1 LIGLRRLPQDDRAA
15 SHVALSRPKP
25 ATALLFSRRW
35 NAMNANFAF
44 LAGHASANGSSGADA
59 FNGSVLSGLPTADQ
73 STQPFATGGETL
85 RCCKHDTRSVTPR
98 TSRRRLW
105 EILPMHHCVL
115 LGAAFD
121 ARELC
126 RIFRRAGYV
135 DWEGVDEYG
144 LHSSAVHCVQERND
158 FSRLAHKI
166 LEERYRGAV
175 ARFKS
180 AGSPA
185 ELIGLWR
192 QHAARGDPMPAY
204 WAALTHPACDP
215 GVDEVLSQEMHMLS
229 HHAFATRRAAM
240 RRLFVLEAGAH
251 EREQARNRANEQ
263 CAALRRETARLREE
277 LAAAKRETFDARDTA
292 ARLQATVDRW
302 ERGEQAG
309 TLAARIRA
317 LTGER
322 DAARHDADA
331 ARRAL
336 KRAMRRIE
344 WYRQT
349 RGAISP
355 ADRHGGPAPAPEHY
369 ADELPGS
376 PDLSQRQILCVGGR
390 VNLVPRY
397 REQVQAAN
405 AIFSYHD
412 GGIEDHMQRLPAMLA
427 AADGVVCLA
436 GDVSHGAYHLVKRY
450 CKRTG
455 KPCTLVGN
463 SGISALSRC
472 LVDIAQAGGRRRVSS
487 AV

>member
-1 LIGLRRLPQDDRAA
+1 
-15 SHVALSRPKP
+15 
-25 ATALLFSRRW
+25 
-35 NAMNANFAF
+35 
-44 LAGHASANGSSGADA
+44 
-59 FNGSVLSGLPTADQ
+59 
-73 STQPFATGGETL
+73 
-85 RCCKHDTRSVTPR
+85 
-98 TSRRRLW
+98 
-105 EILPMHHCVL
+105 MHHCVL

-126 RIFRRAGYV
+126 QIFRRAGYV
-135 DWEGVDEYG
+135 DWEGVDGYG
-144 LHSSAVHCVQERND
+144 LHSSAVHCAQDRND

-166 LEERYRGAV
+166 LDERYRGAV

-185 ELIGLWR
+185 QLIDLWR

-215 GVDEVLSQEMHMLS
+215 SVDEVLSQEMHMLS
-229 HHAFATRRAAM
+229 HNAFATRRAAM
-240 RRLFVLEAGAH
+240 RRLFVLEARAH
-251 EREQARNRANEQ
+251 ELEQARNRANGQ
-263 CAALRRETARLREE
+263 CAALRRETAHLREE
-277 LAAAKRETFDARDTA
+277 LSAAKREMSNARDVAT
-292 ARLQATVDRW
+292 RLQTALDQW
-302 ERGEQAG
+302 ERGEQASA
-309 TLAARIRA
+309 LAARIQE
-317 LTGER
+317 LSDER
-322 DAARHDADA
+322 DAARTDADV
-331 ARRAL
+331 ARSAL

-344 WYRQT
+344 WYQHT
-349 RGAISP
+349 RGE
-355 ADRHGGPAPAPEHY
+355 APPNGQRREPPVAAAPGHC
-369 ADELPGS
+369 ADESPGS
-376 PDLSQRQILCVGGR
+376 PDLSRRQILCVGGR

-463 SGISALSRC
+463 SGISTLSRC
-472 LVDIAQAGGRRRVSS
+472 LADIAQDGGSRRVSS
-487 AV
+487 VV

>member
-1 LIGLRRLPQDDRAA
+1 
-15 SHVALSRPKP
+15 
-25 ATALLFSRRW
+25 
-35 NAMNANFAF
+35 MNANFS
-44 LAGHASANGSSGADA
+44 LWAGYPGTDGSSGTDA
-59 FNGSVLSGLPTADQ
+59 AFGGGILSGLPAAGH
-73 STQPFATGGETL
+73 STRPFAAGAEAL
-85 RCCKHDTRSVTPR
+85 RCCKHDAGSVTPR
-98 TSRRRLW
+98 TSRKRLW
-105 EILPMHHCVL
+105 EIPQMHHCVL

-121 ARELC
+121 ARELR

-135 DWEGVDEYG
+135 DEEGVDDYG
-144 LHSSAVHCVQERND
+144 LHSSAVHCAQDRND

-185 ELIGLWR
+185 ALIDLWR

-204 WAALTHPACDP
+204 WAALTHPACDT

-229 HHAFATRRAAM
+229 HNAFATRRAAM
-240 RRLFVLEAGAH
+240 RRLFVLEERAH
-251 EREQARNRANEQ
+251 ELERTRNRANGQ
-263 CAALRRETARLREE
+263 CAALKRETVRLRDE
-277 LAAAKRETFDARDTA
+277 LAAAKRETVNVRDVVT
-292 ARLQATVDRW
+292 RLQAALEQW
-302 ERGEQAG
+302 ERGKQAS
-309 TLAARIRA
+309 TLAVRIQE

-322 DAARHDADA
+322 DAARAEADA
-331 ARRAL
+331 ATSAL
-336 KRAMRRIE
+336 KRATHRIE

-349 RGAISP
+349 RGAASS
-355 ADRHGGPAPAPEHY
+355 ADRHGAPPPAAPEHG
-369 ADELPGS
+369 ASELPGS
-376 PDLSQRQILCVGGR
+376 PDLLQRQILCVGGR

-463 SGISALSRC
+463 SGVSALSRC
-472 LVDIAQAGGRRRVSS
+472 LADIAQAGGRHCVSS
-487 AV
+487 VI